1 METLYNIEGAN
12 LTALEL
18 RLLAYVAGDE
28 CGVWAPDVEDAEAV
42 REQLDHLV
50 LEGFLERDCDYAG
63 WLNVWRI
70 PEETWDILSP
80 NVESINHIIDNI
92 PEA

>member
-1 METLYNIEGAN
+1 METLYDIEGAK

-18 RLLAYVAGDE
+18 RLLAHVAGDE
-28 CGVWAPDVEDAEAV
+28 GGVWEPDAEDVESV
-42 REQLDHLV
+42 QEQLDHLV
-50 LEGFLERDCDYAG
+50 LEGFLERDCDHAG

-70 PEETWDILSP
+70 PEESWDILGP
-80 NVESINHIIDNI
+80 NVEGINRIIDNI

>member
-1 METLYNIEGAN
+1 METLYNIEGAK

-18 RLLAYVAGDE
+18 CLLAHVVGDE
-28 CGVWAPDVEDAEAV
+28 GGVWEPAADEADDV

-50 LEGFLERDCDYAG
+50 LEGFLERDCDHAG

-70 PEETWDILSP
+70 PEKGWDILGP
-80 NVESINHIIDNI
+80 HVESINFIIDSI
-92 PEA
+92 GEA

>member
-1 METLYNIEGAN
+1 MEQLYNIVGAK

-18 RLLAYVAGDE
+18 SLLTHVAGDE
-28 CGVWAPDVEDAEAV
+28 CGVWEPDDDEVDEV

-50 LEGFLERDCDYAG
+50 LEGFLERDCDHAG

-70 PEETWDILSP
+70 PDEVWAVLKP
-80 NVESINHIIDNI
+80 NVETIHSVVGSIA
-92 PEA
+92 EA